1 MKRAWK
7 RFWLLVSVVPLL
19 CVATSSGQQ
28 TKTIRRVNELTLA
41 GLRPG
46 VDKAPIADKTFR
58 DLDRDAEV
66 TDAYLWGDIC
76 THREL
81 RVEADAQNLIKT
93 ITVSLNYKLDVMAKC
108 AAIVMEP
115 KRLKAIATGHGLE
128 LGDACGRIVQIYG
141 NPKSKSPSVK
151 GGDKL
156 ELYLFTFDWDGPDV
170 PQVMEVSCNASS
182 QKVVEIMLAASS
194 L

>member
-1 MKRAWK
+1 
-7 RFWLLVSVVPLL
+7 
-19 CVATSSGQQ
+19 
-28 TKTIRRVNELTLA
+28 VNELTLA

-46 VDKAPIADKTFR
+46 FDKVPTADKTFR
-58 DLDRDAEV
+58 DLDRDAAV

-81 RVEADAQNLIKT
+81 RVEADAQNLVKT
-93 ITVSLNYKLDVMAKC
+93 VTVSTNYKLDVMAKC

-115 KRLKAIATGHGLE
+115 KRLKAIATGHGLQ
-128 LGDACGRIVQIYG
+128 LGDACGNITQIYG
-141 NPKSKSPSVK
+141 NAKSKSPSVK

-156 ELYLFTFDWDGPDV
+156 ELYLYAFDWDGPDV